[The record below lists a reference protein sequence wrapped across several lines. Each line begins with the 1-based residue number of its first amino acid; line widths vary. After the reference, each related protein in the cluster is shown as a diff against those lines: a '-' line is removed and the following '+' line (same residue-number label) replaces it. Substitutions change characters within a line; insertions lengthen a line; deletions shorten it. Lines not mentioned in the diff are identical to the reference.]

1 MCKDLTNLILNQLKD
16 FNFNMYQLDK
26 DNFKLILLESSTNHE
41 QLFTEIQNISNFL
54 LELNVDFLIDKDGS
68 IIIK

>member
-26 DNFKLILLESSTNHE
+26 DNSKLILLESSTNHE